1 MKTTKI
7 YYYLTKNGDNPF
19 SKFLDSLE
27 HKQQTKI
34 LRLILQIEEYGL
46 ISILPHTKKL
56 SGTPLW
62 EIRILGKDN
71 LRVIYI
77 TPFEN
82 EVLILHGFNK
92 KTQKTPIA
100 EIQIAIKRLQD
111 WKINH

>member
-1 MKTTKI
+1 MILTKI
-7 YYYLTKNGDNPF
+7 NYYLNSNGDNPF
-19 SKFLDSLE
+19 SEFLDSLE
-27 HKQQTKI
+27 NQQQTKI

-77 TPFEN
+77 TPVKN
-82 EVLILHGFNK
+82 EILILHGFNK
-92 KTQKTPIA
+92 KTKKTPNK
-100 EIQIAIKRLQD
+100 EIQTAINRYYD
-111 WKINH
+111 WISNH